1 MQEFHFH
8 IVIDLLLLKN
18 SQIIITFLTNLTLK
32 SELQEW
38 LHLFIEQICP
48 VYCCNQQLQQ
58 TRSHPVIY
66 RCPKST
72 AIEFALKTFDCLVK
86 LPPGEMGRRHAGLQ
100 QQEPKCGHK
109 IELCCLT
116 NSLGLS
122 LPKL

>member
-48 VYCCNQQLQQ
+48 VYSCNQQLQQ

-66 RCPKST
+66 RCPK
-72 AIEFALKTFDCLVK
+72 ALQLNLHSKPLIV
-86 LPPGEMGRRHAGLQ
+86 L
-100 QQEPKCGHK
+100 
-109 IELCCLT
+109 
-116 NSLGLS
+116 
-122 LPKL
+122 